1 MAEASAWRSGCAR
14 GLFSLYSCRWRG
26 HGTLETSQC
35 DRVWLGLL
43 SATCLLAVG
52 WLYVSL
58 VLLNDLHNFNE
69 FLFRNWG
76 HWLDWSWVLMLVASL
91 LVVYSSVLLGLLLLT
106 VVVVGAGLLLLGVQ
120 WREEWDSLRLSLQ
133 ATAPFLHIGCAAALT
148 LLAWPVADAYYGTP
162 RTGCRGLL
170 IPFLGS
176 ALAVYLLPLAISS
189 PCIMDPALLPP
200 KPTLVGHRG
209 APMLAPENTLMS
221 LRKTANCGASVFET
235 DVMVSS
241 DGVPF
246 LMHDERLVRTTN
258 VAPEWANEHSSNL
271 SWKDL
276 RTLNAGSWFLRRRPF
291 WGSPALSEGE
301 RLEAENQS
309 VPALD
314 QALRVAADLRLAV
327 MFDLRR
333 PPAHHAHRHDFVQ
346 KTLGA
351 VLDAGVPQDMVLW
364 LPDEERAE
372 VRRRAPGLQHVYGR
386 HGTPGALPG
395 TLRGTPNGTRGPP
408 PRRLNLPYQD
418 LPRLDLP
425 ALHRDNVSVNLF
437 VVDAPWLFSL
447 LWCSAVDSVTTNAC
461 HRLRQLRHPLWLI
474 SPRTYQLVW
483 VVTDCVSALLLL
495 WTFSVQR
502 RRARKRERCGPEST
516 VLLTRIDSFV
526 SSATSSSPGPPPA
539 PAETP
544 RPPNGP

>member
-91 LVVYSSVLLGLLLLT
+91 LVVYSSVLLVGGLLLLT

-386 HGTPGALPG
+386 HGTPG
-395 TLRGTPNGTRGPP
+395 
-408 PRRLNLPYQD
+408 D

-502 RRARKRERCGPEST
+502 
-516 VLLTRIDSFV
+516 
-526 SSATSSSPGPPPA
+526 
-539 PAETP
+539 
-544 RPPNGP
+544 